1 MSDVIVDSSVL
12 AKCVLREEDSR
23 QAERLF
29 ADMMAARDR
38 VHALDLALVEVV
50 NAIWK
55 RYHREMIS
63 LAEARRYLQYLLASP
78 IQIHPSDRL
87 LTPAFEIAAKHD
99 CAIYDALFV
108 AVVGDLQLR
117 GVTADEPLWRA
128 VKTDFPTIVLLK
140 DWRP

>member
-23 QAERLF
+23 QAQRLF
-29 ADMMAARDR
+29 ADMMAAGER
-38 VHALDLALVEVV
+38 VHGLDLALVEVV

-63 LAEARRYLQYLLASP
+63 LAEARRYVQYLLASP
-78 IQIHPSDRL
+78 VQIHPSDRL
-87 LTPAFEIAAKHD
+87 LTSAFEIAAKYD

-108 AVVGDLQLR
+108 ALVGDLQLR
-117 GVTADEPLWRA
+117 GITADEPLWRA
-128 VKTDFPTIVLLK
+128 VHEDHPKITLLK
-140 DWRP
+140 NWNP